1 MELISGFVQTQIA
14 LDVKQKLLES
24 WTKREIEHKRQEIHV
39 SDLLYCNRQKV
50 FERLSDDPQPMNDDF
65 EYEKEIIWD
74 RGRISIMAHPDA
86 IWKQDHVIESG
97 ILDLGPSESSLISLI
112 F

>member
-1 MELISGFVQTQIA
+1 MTHS
-14 LDVKQKLLES
+14 
-24 WTKREIEHKRQEIHV
+24 
-39 SDLLYCNRQKV
+39 
-50 FERLSDDPQPMNDDF
+50 DDF